1 MFNAMLE
8 LVNSENIMALTYNPV
23 LGALWRLVMTQRDD
37 YRYSELKRAMGDSI
51 RESKDDPERAQ
62 ILHDWH
68 EASYVLFEREAPQL
82 THVPC
87 KINCKIMLH
96 SNTINRY
103 DHTEEIESILRK
115 VKFNDENEYFTLNVS
130 NSNEHMPSLKEL
142 RSIAQCPA
150 RNVLSKV
157 QHLLSHVSI
166 FRMPSSKVNDAKKKD
181 DTSMRYLPCA
191 LSDKH
196 LFELLPSL
204 IYYGM

>member
-1 MFNAMLE
+1 
-8 LVNSENIMALTYNPV
+8 
-23 LGALWRLVMTQRDD
+23 
-37 YRYSELKRAMGDSI
+37 
-51 RESKDDPERAQ
+51 
-62 ILHDWH
+62 
-68 EASYVLFEREAPQL
+68 
-82 THVPC
+82 
-87 KINCKIMLH
+87 MLH

-150 RNVLSKV
+150 RNVLSMV